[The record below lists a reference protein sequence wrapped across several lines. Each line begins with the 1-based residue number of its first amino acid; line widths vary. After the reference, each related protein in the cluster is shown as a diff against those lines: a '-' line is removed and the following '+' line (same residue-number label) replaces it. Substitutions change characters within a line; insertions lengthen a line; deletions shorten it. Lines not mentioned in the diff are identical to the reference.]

1 MIPNVSIIIPTLNE
15 ESVIGQ
21 TLAHLRD
28 SLPRDA
34 YEILVVD
41 DESTDRTVDIAQR
54 YADQVI
60 VRTGEVH
67 GIARGK
73 NAGAKRARGE
83 FVVFLDADCEP
94 EKPAEF
100 FEKAFVLFDADPR
113 IVGLNC
119 SLKVFP
125 HLATR
130 MDRIVFAGV
139 NLTFRYM
146 NNVLRIGG
154 SSGEFQMVRRST
166 FETIHG
172 FNENLAV
179 AEDQD
184 LFWRLT
190 KLGRVRM
197 EPSLIV
203 WHTSRRAHKIG
214 WPRLLMHWWLNYLSL
229 VIFRKSAFKEWKV
242 VR

>member
-1 MIPNVSIIIPTLNE
+1 MTPSVSIIIPTLNE
-15 ESVIGQ
+15 EPVIGK
-21 TLAHLRD
+21 TLAHLRE

-41 DESTDRTVDIAQR
+41 DESTDRTAEIAR
-54 YADQVI
+54 AYADQVL

-67 GIARGK
+67 SIARGK

-100 FEKAFVLFDADPR
+100 FKKALALFNADPR
-113 IVGLNC
+113 IVGMNC

-125 HLATR
+125 PLATL

-139 NLTFRYM
+139 NLTFRLI
-146 NNVLRIGG
+146 NNVLRGG
-154 SSGEFQMVRRST
+154 GAAGEFQMVRRSI
-166 FETIHG
+166 FNAVHG

-184 LFWRLT
+184 LFRRLA

-197 EPSLIV
+197 EPSLVV
-203 WHTSRRAHKIG
+203 WHTGRRAHKIG

-229 VIFRKSAFKEWKV
+229 VIFRKSAFKEWEV
-242 VR
+242 IR